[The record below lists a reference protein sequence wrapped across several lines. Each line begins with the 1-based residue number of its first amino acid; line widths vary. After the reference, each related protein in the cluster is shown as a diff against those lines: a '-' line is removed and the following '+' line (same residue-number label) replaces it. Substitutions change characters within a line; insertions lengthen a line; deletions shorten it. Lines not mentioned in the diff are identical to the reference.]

1 LALPVPVPGLVIRYS
16 YLWRSDRN
24 AGHEQSPKA
33 RPAVIVLAVT
43 KKQGEPTQ
51 VLVAPITHTDP
62 GPKRGLEIPSKLKS
76 ALGLDE
82 GRSWIVTDDINAFE
96 WPGYDLEQIPG
107 MPGKFAYGY
116 LPRKL
121 FYKLRDAILA
131 HNPPVQMTQRN

>member
-1 LALPVPVPGLVIRYS
+1 LTLPVPEPGLVIRYS
-16 YLWRSDRN
+16 YLWRSDHD

-43 KKQGEPTQ
+43 KKQGEPTR
-51 VLVAPITHTDP
+51 VLVSPITHTDP
-62 GPKRGLEIPSKLKS
+62 GFERGLEIPPKLKS

-131 HNPPVQMTQRN
+131 HNPLVQMTRRN